1 MLVASTLLLGFIT
14 SGTWWGGK
22 APDEAT
28 AIARDSSGSF
38 YVAGTTHSEELE
50 AAGGGLNARP
60 ARHAYPGDI
69 FVQKMTPSGAPVWR
83 AVLGGSATDRATAIA
98 VDSTG
103 AVYVAGQTYSLDF
116 PATATAFRKASG
128 NPKALAADAFVLK
141 LSPEGDHL
149 VYATYYGGSETD
161 RANALAIDGEGRA
174 VIVGETY
181 SDDIPTTEGAL
192 TTKVCAGYG
201 YDGFAAKLNAP
212 GTALVYGTY
221 LCGSGHDHARAI
233 ALNSQ
238 GAAIIAGETASRDF
252 PVTPGAFRESIAS
265 PNFDAF
271 ALKLSPDGKT
281 LEWGTYFGGFE
292 SERVSA
298 LALDARERVFLAGE
312 TRSSELPGAAT
323 SPAGM
328 QDGFITRLSADGKA
342 VEWTRLFGGTRE
354 ERVAAID
361 LTPEG
366 GVWIGGWTRS
376 LDWAGSPAGQ
386 DDGFVLFLSETGD
399 GAPQPIRIGGVL
411 RDRVHA
417 IRLTGSAVVV
427 AGSTENADWI
437 EGGQPGAGQGDAMLV
452 LLDAG
457 VPPPP
462 AAGETPESLSRRPE
476 SGWSVWSG
484 AGRLP
489 FAPSLLPTAH
499 QRFIVQLIDPPAAAQ
514 AFRWK
519 GLRGLA
525 RESGVLRAR
534 QTVRSR
540 QALARAAIEV
550 TGGRVYGSADLV
562 ANVFFVEADEQAA
575 ARLRALDSVKRVV
588 PVGKVEPD
596 LDSSLATHKAPEAW
610 EIAGGEASAGA
621 QVKLGIVDTGV
632 EARHPALADPG
643 LPPLEGFPRVN
654 RAADLA
660 NTNGKVI
667 VARAYAPAG
676 DSPHANDD
684 VGHGTGVAAVTG
696 AARSDSPLG
705 PVTGVA
711 PAVYLGNYK
720 VLTGQAEQLSGDDVV
735 ILALEDAAAD
745 GMDVV
750 NMSLHMDRR
759 MLRPEDDIFTDI
771 CERMVAMGVMVV
783 RSTGNEGPDWSTLTA
798 PHLGEWGILV
808 GNHAHSRILATKVQ
822 LAGGLEV
829 MAIPGANTEIPG
841 SGAISAPLAEVQQI
855 APGTWGCSALPA
867 NSLQG
872 TIALIDRGGC
882 NFSVKGENAR
892 LAGAAAMV
900 VMALAESPAPF
911 SMGMAAEKLP
921 AFMVSHAD
929 GQKLRA
935 RVAGGARPEATIPL
949 AWQRYE
955 RTPNAISSNSSVGP
969 GSSTL
974 GIKPDLIA
982 TGSDVWTARASGGW
996 TLMSGTSLA
1005 APHVA
1010 GAMAVL
1016 KGHRPH
1022 LDPRHYRSLIINTA
1036 SPVTGEDGKLLPI
1049 VVQGAGRLNLQAAL
1063 VTGVAAHPT
1072 SLHLGSSRGSFELDR
1087 PVKLTNLSDNP
1098 ASCAI
1103 SVEPRQGP
1111 PPVVEPERVDMGAGG
1126 EAWFVLKW
1134 KGADWS
1140 PGQYDG
1146 YLRVRCDGAELPLSI
1161 PYWHGVSTGAVSGI
1175 RIVESIASGKIGQP
1189 LFWAAQFR
1197 LTDEAG
1203 LPLDGIKPTVTVKSG
1218 SGAVLNVV
1226 PLTAFPGVYA
1236 LHVRPAAGQTVFQIT
1251 AGSLTREITVTG
1263 E

>member
-1 MLVASTLLLGFIT
+1 MLVASALLLGFIT
-14 SGTWWGGK
+14 AGAWWGGS

-28 AIARDSSGSF
+28 AIARDDSGNF
-38 YVAGTTHSEELE
+38 YLAGTTHSEELA
-50 AAGGGLNARP
+50 AAGGGLRARP

-69 FVQKMTPSGAPVWR
+69 FVQKTTPSGSLVWR
-83 AVLGGSATDRATAIA
+83 AILGGSATDRASAIA

-141 LSPEGDHL
+141 LAPEGDRL
-149 VYATYYGGSETD
+149 LYCTYYGGAESE
-161 RANALAIDGEGRA
+161 RANALAVDPAGQA

-181 SDDIPTTEGAL
+181 SDDIPVTPGAL
-192 TTKVCAGYG
+192 ATNVCAGYG

-221 LCGSGHDHARAI
+221 LCGSGHDHPRAL
-233 ALNSQ
+233 ALNPQ
-238 GAAIIAGETASRDF
+238 GAAIVAGETASRDF
-252 PVTPGAFRESIAS
+252 PVTRGAFREAMAS
-265 PNFDAF
+265 PNFDGF
-271 ALKLSPDGKT
+271 ALRLSADGKT

-298 LALDARERVFLAGE
+298 LALDAQGRVLLAGE

-323 SPAGM
+323 NPRGM
-328 QDGFITRLSADGKA
+328 QDGFITRLSADGRA

-366 GVWIGGWTRS
+366 GAWIAGWTRS
-376 LDWAGSPAGQ
+376 LDWAGTPAGQ

-399 GAPQPIRIGGVL
+399 GEPRPIRVGGAL

-417 IRLTGSAVVV
+417 IRLAGSSVAL
-427 AGSTENADWI
+427 AGSTETPDWI

-452 LLDAG
+452 LLDAS
-457 VPPPP
+457 VPAP
-462 AAGETPESLSRRPE
+462 AVTGTVESLSRRLE
-476 SGWSVWSG
+476 SGWSLWSG

-489 FAPSLLPTAH
+489 FSPSLLSPAQ
-499 QRFIVQLIDPPAAAQ
+499 QRFIVQLTDPPAAAQ

-525 RESGVLRAR
+525 RETGVLRAR
-534 QTVRSR
+534 QAVRSR
-540 QALARAAIEV
+540 QALVRAAIEV
-550 TGGRVYGSADLV
+550 AGGRVYGSADLV

-575 ARLRALDSVKRVV
+575 ERLRSLDSVKRVV

-596 LDSSLATHKAPEAW
+596 LDTSLATHRVPQAW
-610 EIAGGEASAGA
+610 EMAGGEANAGA
-621 QVKLGIVDTGV
+621 LVKLGVVDTGV

-643 LPPLEGFPRVN
+643 LPPIEGFPRVN

-667 VARAYAPAG
+667 VARAYVPAG
-676 DSPHANDD
+676 DSPHSNDD
-684 VGHGTGVAAVTG
+684 VGHGTGVAAVAG
-696 AARSDSPLG
+696 SARSDSPLG

-720 VLTGQAEQLSGDDVV
+720 VLTGQTEQISGDDAV

-759 MLRPEDDIFTDI
+759 MMRPEDDVFTDI

-808 GNHAHSRILATKVQ
+808 GNQAHARILATKVQ
-822 LAGGLEV
+822 LADGLDV
-829 MAIPGANTEIPG
+829 MAIPGGNTESDG
-841 SGAISAPLAEVQQI
+841 SGVISAPLAEVQQI

-872 TIALIDRGGC
+872 RIALIDRGGC

-892 LAGAAAMV
+892 RAGAVAMV
-900 VMALAESPAPF
+900 VMALAEAPTPF
-911 SMGMAAEKLP
+911 SMAMAAEKLP

-935 RVAGGARPEATIPL
+935 RVAGGARPVATIPL
-949 AWQRYE
+949 AWQSHG
-955 RTPNAISSNSSVGP
+955 RTPNAISSGSSIGP
-969 GSSTL
+969 GPSTL

-996 TLMSGTSLA
+996 ALMSGTSFA

-1010 GAMAVL
+1010 GAIAVL

-1036 SPVTGEDGKLLPI
+1036 TPVTGEDGKLLPI
-1049 VVQGAGRLNLQAAL
+1049 VTQGAGRLNLQAAV

-1087 PVKLTNLSDNP
+1087 PVKLTNISEKD

-1103 SVEPRQGP
+1103 SAEPREGP
-1111 PPVVEPERVDMGAGG
+1111 PPVVEPQRVDMPAGA

-1134 KGADWS
+1134 KGVDWK

-1146 YLRVRCDGAELPLSI
+1146 HLRVRCDGVEFPLSI
-1161 PYWHGVSTGAVSGI
+1161 PYWHGVSTGVVSGI
-1175 RIVESIASGKIGQP
+1175 RIVESITTGKIGQP
-1189 LFWAAQFR
+1189 LYWAAQFL

-1203 LPLDGIKPTVTVKSG
+1203 LPLDGIKPTATVSSG
-1218 SGAVLNVV
+1218 NGAVLDVV
-1226 PLTAFPGVYA
+1226 PLAAFPGMYA
-1236 LHVRPAAGQTVFQIT
+1236 LHVRPAAGQTIFRIT
-1251 AGSLTREITVTG
+1251 AGGLTREIAVTG